1 MYPPK
6 IKNKK
11 KEEWIRK
18 DYEHKIPKMDK
29 KVIFVPNQR
38 ELFF

>member
-1 MYPPK
+1 MEINK

-18 DYEHKIPKMDK
+18 DLDSKIPKMDK
-29 KVIFVPNQR
+29 KTLFVPNQK